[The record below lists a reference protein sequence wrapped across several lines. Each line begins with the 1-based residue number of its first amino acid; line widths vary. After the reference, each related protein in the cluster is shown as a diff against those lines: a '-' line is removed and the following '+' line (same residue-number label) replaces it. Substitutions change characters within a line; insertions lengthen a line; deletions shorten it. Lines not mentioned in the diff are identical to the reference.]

1 MWRDSRSVRSIPT
14 CTRIVRLLRF
24 PVELPC
30 PQDRFL
36 PDFFFWAQRPQI
48 AGMTATQK
56 NCAAERSRS
65 FFAQM
70 PKGFEDI
77 FFEKGGNQMKTR
89 KKWRPGGRQRQSAAY
104 HRKAVHERKRVV
116 RLRVW
121 KKGEKN
127 GVVAEV

>member
-1 MWRDSRSVRSIPT
+1 MHTHCQVFTISGRIAMSAGRVSAGFLFLGATPTDCGNDRDAEESAPQEVPVLFVPKCRKA
-14 CTRIVRLLRF
+14 LR
-24 PVELPC
+24 
-30 PQDRFL
+30 
-36 PDFFFWAQRPQI
+36 
-48 AGMTATQK
+48 
-56 NCAAERSRS
+56 
-65 FFAQM
+65 
-70 PKGFEDI
+70 I

>member
-1 MWRDSRSVRSIPT
+1 MGATPTDCGNDRDAEESAPQEVPVLFVPKCRKA
-14 CTRIVRLLRF
+14 LR
-24 PVELPC
+24 
-30 PQDRFL
+30 
-36 PDFFFWAQRPQI
+36 
-48 AGMTATQK
+48 
-56 NCAAERSRS
+56 
-65 FFAQM
+65 
-70 PKGFEDI
+70 I

>member
-1 MWRDSRSVRSIPT
+1 MARQPQRSEYSDLHTYCQAFTISG
-14 CTRIVRLLRF
+14 RIAMSAGQVSAG
-24 PVELPC
+24 
-30 PQDRFL
+30 FL
-36 PDFFFWAQRPQI
+36 FWAQRPQI

-56 NCAAERSRS
+56 NCVAERSRS

-77 FFEKGGNQMKTR
+77 FFEKGGNQMKSR

-104 HRKAVHERKRVV
+104 HRRAVHERKRVV

>member
-1 MWRDSRSVRSIPT
+1 MSAGQVSAG
-14 CTRIVRLLRF
+14 
-24 PVELPC
+24 
-30 PQDRFL
+30 FL
-36 PDFFFWAQRPQI
+36 FWAQRPQI

-56 NCAAERSRS
+56 KLRRRVFPL

-104 HRKAVHERKRVV
+104 HRKAVRERKRVV

>member
-1 MWRDSRSVRSIPT
+1 MSAGQVSAG
-14 CTRIVRLLRF
+14 
-24 PVELPC
+24 
-30 PQDRFL
+30 FL
-36 PDFFFWAQRPQI
+36 FWAQRPQI

-56 NCAAERSRS
+56 NLRRRKFPF

-89 KKWRPGGRQRQSAAY
+89 KKWLPGGRQRQSAAY

>member
-1 MWRDSRSVRSIPT
+1 MARQPQRSEYSDLHTHCQAFTISG
-14 CTRIVRLLRF
+14 RIAMSAG
-24 PVELPC
+24 
-30 PQDRFL
+30 QASAGFL
-36 PDFFFWAQRPQI
+36 FWAQRPQI

-77 FFEKGGNQMKTR
+77 FFEKGGNQMKSR

>member
-1 MWRDSRSVRSIPT
+1 MSAGQVSAG
-14 CTRIVRLLRF
+14 
-24 PVELPC
+24 
-30 PQDRFL
+30 FL
-36 PDFFFWAQRPQI
+36 FGAQRLQI

-56 NCAAERSRS
+56 NRAVERSRY

-121 KKGEKN
+121 KKGERH
-127 GVVAEV
+127 GTALDV

>member
-1 MWRDSRSVRSIPT
+1 MSAGQVSAG
-14 CTRIVRLLRF
+14 
-24 PVELPC
+24 
-30 PQDRFL
+30 FL
-36 PDFFFWAQRPQI
+36 FWAQRPQI

-65 FFAQM
+65 FFTQM

-77 FFEKGGNQMKTR
+77 FFEKGGNQMKSR

>member
-1 MWRDSRSVRSIPT
+1 MSAGQVSAG
-14 CTRIVRLLRF
+14 
-24 PVELPC
+24 
-30 PQDRFL
+30 FL
-36 PDFFFWAQRPQI
+36 FWAQRPQI

-56 NCAAERSRS
+56 NCAAGYSRY

-104 HRKAVHERKRVV
+104 HRRAVHKRKRVV

>member
-1 MWRDSRSVRSIPT
+1 MARQPQRSEYSDLHTYCQAFTISG
-14 CTRIVRLLRF
+14 RIAMSAGQVSAG
-24 PVELPC
+24 
-30 PQDRFL
+30 FL
-36 PDFFFWAQRPQI
+36 FWAQRPQI

-56 NCAAERSRS
+56 KLRRRVFPL

-121 KKGEKN
+121 KKGERN
-127 GVVAEV
+127 GAALDV

>member
-1 MWRDSRSVRSIPT
+1 M
-14 CTRIVRLLRF
+14 
-24 PVELPC
+24 
-30 PQDRFL
+30 
-36 PDFFFWAQRPQI
+36 A
-48 AGMTATQK
+48 ATQK
-56 NCAAERSRS
+56 KLRRRVFPL

-89 KKWRPGGRQRQSAAY
+89 KKWLPGGRQRQSAAY

>member
-1 MWRDSRSVRSIPT
+1 MYFKLFKQQDWGKRSGESRR
-14 CTRIVRLLRF
+14 RL
-24 PVELPC
+24 VW
-30 PQDRFL
+30 
-36 PDFFFWAQRPQI
+36 FFRKK
-48 AGMTATQK
+48 M
-56 NCAAERSRS
+56 
-65 FFAQM
+65 
-70 PKGFEDI
+70 
-77 FFEKGGNQMKTR
+77 KGGNQMKTR

>member
-1 MWRDSRSVRSIPT
+1 MARQPQRSEYSDLHTYCQAFTISG
-14 CTRIVRLLRF
+14 RIAMSAGQVSAG
-24 PVELPC
+24 
-30 PQDRFL
+30 FL
-36 PDFFFWAQRPQI
+36 FWAQRPQI

-56 NCAAERSRS
+56 KLRRRVFPL

>member
-1 MWRDSRSVRSIPT
+1 MHTHCQAFTISG
-14 CTRIVRLLRF
+14 RIAMSAGQVSAG
-24 PVELPC
+24 
-30 PQDRFL
+30 FL
-36 PDFFFWAQRPQI
+36 FWAQRPQI

-56 NCAAERSRS
+56 SCAAGCSRS